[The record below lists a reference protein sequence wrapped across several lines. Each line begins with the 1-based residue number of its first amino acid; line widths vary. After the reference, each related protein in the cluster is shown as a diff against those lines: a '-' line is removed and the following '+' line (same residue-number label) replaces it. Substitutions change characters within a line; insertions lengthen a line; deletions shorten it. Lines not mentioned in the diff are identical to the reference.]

1 LGRISRFAFL
11 MMNRYEPRAP
21 LARLR
26 IASITPRVPARRWPL
41 GWLALAGLG
50 LALLGCDRE
59 VTVIDPPDFF
69 TYNPDDAWPAIC
81 EPGAKPGPSAVPPP
95 PGLDI
100 QACPNPAPPGTTE
113 IQIQFRLEAS
123 ARSVNLAIVSQD
135 GEILAELITNRAV
148 GADVPVTAVWT
159 LRNVPPGDYRAYFL
173 AGAIEST
180 GDLRVE

>member
-1 LGRISRFAFL
+1 
-11 MMNRYEPRAP
+11 MNRSEP
-21 LARLR
+21 LARVLARPR
-26 IASITPRVPARRWPL
+26 IASITALAPARCRAL
-41 GWLALAGLG
+41 GWLALAVLG

-69 TYNPDDAWPAIC
+69 SFNPDDAWPAVC
-81 EPGAKPGPSAVPPP
+81 EPGAKPSPSAVPPP

-113 IQIQFRLEAS
+113 IRIQFRLDAS
-123 ARSVNLAIVSQD
+123 ARSVNLAIVSQG

-148 GADVPVTAVWT
+148 GADVPVTAVWP

-180 GDLRVE
+180 GDLLVQ

>member
-1 LGRISRFAFL
+1 
-11 MMNRYEPRAP
+11 MMNRFEPRAP

-26 IASITPRVPARRWPL
+26 IASITALAPVGRRAL
-41 GWLALAGLG
+41 GWLALVVLG
-50 LALLGCDRE
+50 LALGCDRE
-59 VTVIDPPDFF
+59 VTVIDPPAFF
-69 TYNPDDAWPAIC
+69 TYNPDDAWPAVC
-81 EPGAKPGPSAVPPP
+81 EPGAKPGPASVPPP